1 MPKVS
6 EEHRI
11 ARRDEI
17 LDAALRTF
25 SEKGL
30 ERASMA
36 DIIAESRLSAGAIYG
51 HFRGKRELIAAVAE
65 RTLASRSR
73 ELAEEQAAGRLL
85 SPADVLGLLLRGMR
99 DTFDTGLLVQLW
111 AAAATDTEVG
121 EAVRGPVAAIR
132 ATFTGAMRPWFEAR
146 AAEGG
151 APAEEALTR
160 CIPLAMALGQGFM
173 IQRPLFDDFDEERYL
188 AMVAEVLPH

>member
-6 EEHRI
+6 EEHRT

-25 SEKGL
+25 SAKGL

-36 DIIAESRLSAGAIYG
+36 DIIAESGLSAGAIYG
-51 HFRGKRELIAAVAE
+51 HFAGKRELIAAVAQ
-65 RTLASRSR
+65 RTLGARR
-73 ELAEEQAAGRLL
+73 AELEAAQAGGAPL
-85 SPADVLGLLLRGMR
+85 SPAEVLGLLLRGMR
-99 DTFDTGLLVQLW
+99 ASFDTGLLVQLW

-121 EAVRGPVAAIR
+121 EAVRGPVASIR
-132 ATFTGAMRPWFEAR
+132 ATFTEAMRPWFEAH
-146 AAEGG
+146 ADAHG
-151 APAEEALTR
+151 ASPAEALAR

-173 IQRPLFDDFDEERYL
+173 IQRQLFDDFDEERYL